1 VRSLALAFLPFLVA
15 ASLAAAP
22 TPTIENL
29 AATAGNGKVSVRFSL
44 AGAFANGEVI
54 EALQSG
60 LPTSFTYV
68 VEIFRDRPNW
78 FDDGIAR
85 ARIEVICTFN
95 SVTREYLLNYRRD
108 DRLVRSETFTDLGA
122 LERSMTTVEER
133 DLFDIGRRKPY
144 KLKVRAKADLM
155 RGWLMYVI
163 PWEVSTRWQETRVRV
178 AEKQSAVGSRQSAVD
193 HHPSTA
199 FVVQLPPTADRRPPT
214 PETP

>member
-1 VRSLALAFLPFLVA
+1 MLAFAVLSLVA
-15 ASLAAAP
+15 TISLAAAP
-22 TPTIENL
+22 LPTIENL
-29 AATAGNGKVSVRFSL
+29 TATAANGKVSVRFSM
-44 AGAFANGEVI
+44 AGAFTNGEVN

-108 DRLVRSETFTDLGA
+108 DRLVRSETFSDLAA
-122 LERSMTTVEER
+122 LERSMTSVEEM
-133 DLFDIGRRKPY
+133 DLFDVGRRKPY

-155 RGWLMYVI
+155 RGWVMYVI
-163 PWEVSTRWQETRVRV
+163 PWQVSTRWRETRVRV
-178 AEKQSAVGSRQSAVD
+178 AE
-193 HHPSTA
+193 T
-199 FVVQLPPTADRRPPT
+199 PP
-214 PETP
+214 